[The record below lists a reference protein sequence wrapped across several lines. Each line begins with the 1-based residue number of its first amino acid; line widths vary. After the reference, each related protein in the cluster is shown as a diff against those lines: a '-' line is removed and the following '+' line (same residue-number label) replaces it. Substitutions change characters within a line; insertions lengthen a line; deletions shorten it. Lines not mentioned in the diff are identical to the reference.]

1 MNYTYNIQI
10 EGVESIKTEV
20 TATDNNVWRQEGD
33 VTVSGEGKSIQLDAH
48 FEARKITFI

>member
-33 VTVSGEGKSIQLDAH
+33 VTVSGEGKSIQLDVH
-48 FEARKITFI
+48 F